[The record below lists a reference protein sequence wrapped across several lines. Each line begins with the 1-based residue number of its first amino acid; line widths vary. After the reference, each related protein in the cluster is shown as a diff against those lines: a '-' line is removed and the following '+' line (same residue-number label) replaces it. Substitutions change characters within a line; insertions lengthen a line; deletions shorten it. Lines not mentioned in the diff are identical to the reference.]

1 MTTIYTSPID
11 GKKIEIVS
19 KHFFNLYELISEY
32 MSNSDSSMS
41 LTIGSAL
48 TGRDEQ
54 QIPESLKYHDIC
66 IGVLNTGDVFMG
78 ESCPAKIEEY
88 RQEMARELSERDMV
102 NQAFAAR
109 SYILKTE
116 RSDHDPLPEAG
127 YILVNGLVSFV
138 APKLSCDYLFEI
150 NKYLKLDYEIPTAFL
165 AITALPQGYTA
176 TGISQCPIYR
186 ESLEPGAMAMLK
198 AYMGIYRGLD
208 MYRRFV
214 DLK

>member
-1 MTTIYTSPID
+1 MTTIYTSPTD

-41 LTIGSAL
+41 LKIGSAL

-66 IGVLNTGDVFMG
+66 MGVLNTGDVFMG

-116 RSDHDPLPEAG
+116 RSDHHPPG
-127 YILVNGLVSFV
+127 R
-138 APKLSCDYLFEI
+138 LS
-150 NKYLKLDYEIPTAFL
+150 
-165 AITALPQGYTA
+165 
-176 TGISQCPIYR
+176 
-186 ESLEPGAMAMLK
+186 
-198 AYMGIYRGLD
+198 
-208 MYRRFV
+208 RRANA
-214 DLK
+214 